1 LPKKHHLPLEGMDKI
16 LKKYWGYASFRPQ
29 QGEIIESVLSGK
41 DTLALMPTGGGK
53 SICYQV
59 PALAREGLCLVISPL
74 IALMKDQVYHLKR
87 KGIIA
92 QAVFSGMSYR
102 EIDVA
107 LDNCIYGNVKLLYI
121 SPERLKTELFRTRLQ
136 KMKINLL
143 AVDEAHCISQWGYD
157 FRPPY
162 LEIAEIRELLPGVP
176 VLALTASATPDVQ
189 DDIQE
194 KLKFKQKHVFK
205 LSFKRERLSYVV
217 IREENKPGKLIQILQ
232 KVPGS
237 AIVYVRNRRKTK
249 EAAEIIQK
257 AGITASYYHAGLKME
272 ERNLKQEKW
281 IQNRIRVICC
291 TNAFGMGIDKPDVRT
306 VIHLDLPDSPE
317 AYYQEA
323 GRAGRDGKRSY
334 AVVLYN
340 KQNLTNLKTGLSS
353 KFPEMKFI
361 VRVYSCLCDYYQL
374 AIGSGEGESYNFD
387 LNDFCMTYRLEIRR
401 TFSALKILEQQGLIL
416 LNDAFFMG
424 PRVKVIASRQTL
436 YHLEVKKPKLE
447 LIIKT
452 ILRTYEGAFDQYV
465 KIDEKK
471 MAGKLNMTV
480 PGLQKAFKELKKG
493 RYIFYEPFND
503 KPQVVFV
510 LGRQDKFHHYGID
523 FKKIEARKKIAENKT
538 GAMLFYATNRVK
550 CRQRVLLEYFG
561 ETDTTPCGICDV
573 CLSKKT
579 KGLDEEGFEVIFE
592 KLKQKL
598 LNQALQVRKLVDL
611 FPEEKAENIVFV
623 VRWMLDNDVVV
634 EKEDKITWAKEKE

>member
-1 LPKKHHLPLEGMDKI
+1 LEGIDKI
-16 LKKYWGYASFRPQ
+16 LKKYWGYASFRPKQ
-29 QGEIIESVLSGK
+29 REIIESVLAGN

-59 PALAREGLCLVISPL
+59 PAIAREGLCLVISPL

-92 QAVFSGMSYR
+92 HAVFSGMSYR

-136 KMKINLL
+136 KMKVTLL

-162 LEIAEIRELLPGVP
+162 LEIADIREHLPNVP

-194 KLKFKQKHVFK
+194 KLAFKQKNVFR
-205 LSFKRERLSYVV
+205 LSFKREKLSYVV
-217 IREENKPGKLIQILQ
+217 YKEENKPGRLIQILQ

-237 AIVYVRNRRKTK
+237 AIVYVRNRRKTQ

-257 AGITASYYHAGLKME
+257 AGITASYYHAGLKMD
-272 ERNLKQEKW
+272 ERNLKQERW
-281 IQNRIRVICC
+281 IQNKIRVICC

-353 KFPEMKFI
+353 KFPELKFI

-374 AIGSGEGESYNFD
+374 ALGSGEGESYNFE
-387 LNDFCMTYRLEIRR
+387 LGDFCMTYKLEIRR
-401 TFSALKILEQQGLIL
+401 AFSALKILEQQGLIL
-416 LNDAFFMG
+416 LNDAFYLA
-424 PRVKVIASRQTL
+424 PRVKIIASRQTL
-436 YHLEVKKPKLE
+436 YHLEVKEPKKE
-447 LIIKT
+447 MIIKT

-471 MAGKLNMTV
+471 LAAKLNITI
-480 PGLQKAFKELKKG
+480 PGLQKAFKELRKG

-510 LGRQDKFHHYGID
+510 LGRQDKHHHYGID
-523 FKKIEARKKIAENKT
+523 FKKIEARKKVAENKT
-538 GAMLFYATNRVK
+538 DAMLFYALNQVK

-561 ETDTTPCGICDV
+561 EKNTQSCGICDV

-579 KGLDEEGFEVIFE
+579 KGLSEEGFDILFE
-592 KLKQKL
+592 RLKQKL
-598 LNQALQVRKLVDL
+598 MNDAYQVRKLVDL
-611 FPEEKAENIVFV
+611 FPDEKADNIVFV

-634 EKEDKITWAKEKE
+634 EKEDKITWA